1 MPFDM
6 IVADGAA
13 FAPDEY
19 PLEPPA
25 SPESVK
31 VEIVDAQVQE
41 IIDALDLRSVDW
53 SNPIPTA
60 LKIGQHVETLKEL
73 KGADKLK
80 LVQSVLRVLISK
92 SETSAEVQTVARRF
106 VDDVLPP
113 VLSAAVLVSKGEFS
127 LQKVIQQVVENPAE
141 VVQQVQE
148 VAVAA
153 VGCCSLFWKATP
165 PTK

>member
-13 FAPDEY
+13 FAVEDY

-25 SPESVK
+25 SPESV
-31 VEIVDAQVQE
+31 VVDTQVQE
-41 IIDALDLRSVDW
+41 IMDALDLKTVDW

-92 SETSAEVQTVARRF
+92 SETSEEVQTVARRF

-113 VLSAAVLVSKGEFS
+113 VMSAAVLVSKGEFS
-127 LQKVIQQVVENPAE
+127 LQKAIQQVMEHPAE

>member
-1 MPFDM
+1 MPDTM
-6 IVADGAA
+6 IVADGAS
-13 FAPDEY
+13 FAPDDY

-25 SPESVK
+25 SPTSVK
-31 VEIVDAQVQE
+31 VDVVDTQVQE
-41 IIDALDLRSVDW
+41 IIDALDLKTIDW
-53 SNPIPTA
+53 SNPIPAA
-60 LKIGQHVETLKEL
+60 LKVGQHVETLKEL

-92 SETSAEVQTVARRF
+92 SGISEEEQSVARRF

-113 VLSAAVLVSKGEFS
+113 VLRAAVLVSKGEFS

-141 VVQQVQE
+141 AIETVQE

-153 VGCCSLFWKATP
+153 VGCCSLFCRATP
-165 PTK
+165 KTK